1 MALSIVEYQRF
12 QVLIKTI
19 EHEDLEMLQE
29 FCNECKEL
37 GYQNNSSFQR
47 MNLLWCKSVGEYWC
61 AIKDDK
67 IIAVAGCHPLPE
79 YNDKAWRI
87 MYRGCELPGNDT
99 FKGLGKGDWNSITQR
114 EFIPL
119 MIKWIP
125 SDELYI
131 TTNIDHEHS
140 NGKAARNHR
149 LMSLLAKQGI
159 LDNCGDM
166 TLNSVNQTIWKL
178 NINEYTRRRER
189 IKGNYV

>member
-1 MALSIVEYQRF
+1 
-12 QVLIKTI
+12 
-19 EHEDLEMLQE
+19 MLKV
-29 FCNECKEL
+29 FCDKCKDL
-37 GYQNNSSFQR
+37 GYQNNSSFEAMR
-47 MNLLWCKSVGEYWC
+47 LDWCKEVGQYWC
-61 AIKDDK
+61 AIKDNE

-79 YNDKAWRI
+79 VERNAWRI
-87 MYRGCELPGNDT
+87 MFRGCELPGNDT

-149 LMSLLAKQGI
+149 LMGLLAKQGI
-159 LDNCGDM
+159 LDNHGDM
-166 TLNSVNQTIWKL
+166 FLNSVNQTVWKL
-178 NINEYTRRRER
+178 NIDEYTRRRER